1 MRHNTISEMLA
12 TVNQLVSEKDYANA
26 LHITKQ
32 ILKLMDVEQDE
43 VERTRRNQK
52 WALTELTSLRTNGL

>member
-1 MRHNTISEMLA
+1 MRHNAISEMLA

-43 VERTRRNQK
+43 IERTRRNQK
-52 WALTELTSLRTNGL
+52 WASNELKSLRTNGL